1 MHYCLILFTSDFP
14 TKEKIEEIM
23 SPYDEGNA
31 QYDDVTETRIGEPP
45 MFEWDWYQIGGRYS
59 GQLKLKVDEANETY
73 DWRYVAKQP
82 RNGRLFWSYLLTKI
96 EERYKNTRDYFM
108 YSEENYFTSMGY
120 RDGYLYVDGAKA
132 SDVLNLEDLGC
143 YTFIGS
149 DGNAYTRQHWNGK
162 ELIENKDFDERF
174 KSELDKSKDMY
185 VTVIDYH
192 D

>member
-1 MHYCLILFTSDFP
+1 MHYCLVLFTKDFP

-23 SPYDEGNA
+23 MPYCEDNAKYDE
-31 QYDDVTETRIGEPP
+31 VTEERIGERP

-59 GQLKLKVDEANETY
+59 GRLKLKVDEDNEMY
-73 DWRYVAKQP
+73 DWQYVAKNP
-82 RNGRLFWSYLLTKI
+82 RNGRLFWSYLLSKI

-108 YSEENYFTSMGY
+108 YSEEDYFASMGY
-120 RDGYLYVDGAKA
+120 RDGYLYVDGAKS
-132 SDVLNLEDLGC
+132 SDVLNLDDLGC
-143 YTFIGS
+143 YSFISS
-149 DGNAYTRQHWNGK
+149 DGSAYTRQHWNGK
-162 ELIENKDFDERF
+162 ELIENKDFDDRF